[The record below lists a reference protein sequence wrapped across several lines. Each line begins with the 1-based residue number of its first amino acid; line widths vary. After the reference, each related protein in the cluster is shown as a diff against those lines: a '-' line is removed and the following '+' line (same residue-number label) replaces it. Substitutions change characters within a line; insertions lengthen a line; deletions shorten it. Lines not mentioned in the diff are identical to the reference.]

1 MLVVSCLLGFYFSV
15 VFSFSLV
22 SHPLYYCLLLLS
34 SSLSVCGLVYW
45 LVGFSWYLALFCLV
59 YVGGVY
65 ILFIFV
71 SVYSPN
77 TFMGSGIQWWLVV
90 AFYLFISVIFSG
102 YFYLFGGD
110 LFFESS
116 HYLCSGFEGVSYI
129 LFCLV
134 LVLGF
139 ICVSVMVN
147 RKDSFY
153 R

>member
-1 MLVVSCLLGFYFSV
+1 MLFVSILISLYFSII
-15 VFSFSLV
+15 FSFSFV
-22 SHPLYYCLLLLS
+22 SHPLYYCLLLLFS
-34 SSLSVCGLVYW
+34 SISVCGVIYW
-45 LVGFSWYLALFCLV
+45 FIGFSWYLVLFCLI

-77 TFMGSGIQWWLVV
+77 TFTGSGLSWWWGL
-90 AFYLFISVIFSG
+90 AFFLFSFIVFGSVYYISSNSFV
-102 YFYLFGGD
+102 
-110 LFFESS
+110 EMS
-116 HYLCSGFEGVSYI
+116 HYLCSGFEGFSYI

-139 ICVSVMVN
+139 VCISVIVN

>member
-1 MLVVSCLLGFYFSV
+1 MFVVSFLLGLYFSII
-15 VFSFSLV
+15 FSFSFV
-22 SHPLYYCLLLLS
+22 SHPLYYCLLLLFS
-34 SSLSVCGLVYW
+34 AISVCGVIYW
-45 LVGFSWYLALFCLV
+45 FLGFSWYLVLFCLI

-77 TFMGSGIQWWLVV
+77 TFLGPGLNWCWPFMFFLFSFLV
-90 AFYLFISVIFSG
+90 FSG
-102 YFYLFGGD
+102 VCYDSSG

-116 HYLCSGFEGVSYI
+116 HYLCSSLEGVSYL

-139 ICVSVMVN
+139 ICISVIVN